1 MMQPNS
7 NSTKRV
13 RLMLVDDHE
22 VVRLGLKSLI
32 QRFDSIDIVAEAGTE
47 QEAIAQALN
56 TRPDVILMDIRLDG
70 GSGIDATRE
79 ICAQLNDVKVIM
91 LTSFADQELLFE
103 AIRAGAA
110 GYVLKQVG
118 TGELIRTIEA
128 ASRGESILDP
138 ALTTKLF
145 NAMRDSLQKED
156 AAAFEMLTKQEA
168 QVLAFMMEGMTNKQ
182 IGEEMYLSHGTV
194 RNYVSNILGKLQISN
209 RSEATAYAI
218 RHKLPDYLA
227 RLEGENG

>member
-1 MMQPNS
+1 MTQS
-7 NSTKRV
+7 NSHPPKTV

-32 QRFDSIDIVAEAGTE
+32 QRFENIDIVAEAGSE
-47 QEAIAQALN
+47 DEAVSEAMRA
-56 TRPDVILMDIRLDG
+56 RPDVILMDIRLDG
-70 GSGIDATRE
+70 GSGIEATRKIKGE
-79 ICAQLNDVKVIM
+79 LDNVQVIM
-91 LTSFADQELLFE
+91 LTSFADQELLFD

-145 NAMRDSLQKED
+145 DAMRSSLEKEES
-156 AAAFEMLTKQEA
+156 AAFNDLTKQEV
-168 QVLAFMMEGMTNKQ
+168 QVLAQMMEGRTNKQ
-182 IGEEMYLSHGTV
+182 IGEEMFLSHGTV
-194 RNYVSNILGKLQISN
+194 RNYVSNILGKLQVTN

-218 RHKLPDYLA
+218 RHNLSDYVA
-227 RLEGENG
+227 RMEID